1 MIPTGPR
8 TISYVDCAIICLST
22 TLALASVVITDLA
35 FDPAVMVPDHEV
47 RSWSRWPFRLQMI
60 RVPSERWLNDLVALV
75 GALTIGLASVLF
87 RPRRGESLDCSGPGS
102 IASAII
108 ALFTLVWA
116 AGYLTE
122 VIHGSAVFEV
132 QTIGILLG
140 TIWGRLL
147 HVIGWALVGGWLVL
161 AATGG
166 WHSRRD
172 WRDWLG
178 RCLGWAWLGAFAW
191 SELLWLVAR
200 T

>member
-1 MIPTGPR
+1 MISTGPR
-8 TISYVDCAIICLST
+8 TISHVDRAIVCLSAA
-22 TLALASVVITDLA
+22 LALASVVATDLA
-35 FDPAVMVPDHEV
+35 FDPAIMVPDHEV
-47 RSWSRWPFRLQMI
+47 RSWSRWPLRLQMI
-60 RVPSERWLNDLVALV
+60 RVPSERWLGDLVAFV
-75 GALTIGLASVLF
+75 GALAIGLASVLY
-87 RPRRGESLDCSGPGS
+87 RPRRGESLDRSGPGS
-102 IASAII
+102 VASAII

-116 AGYLTE
+116 AGYLAA
-122 VIHGSAVFEV
+122 VIQGSVAFEV
-132 QTIGILLG
+132 RNIGILLG
-140 TIWGRLL
+140 TIWGLL
-147 HVIGWALVGGWLVL
+147 LPVIGWALVGGWLVL